1 MDKVSSSAG
10 TVSPMPKSTDAF
22 IKEIETL
29 EDLLFAKADLKEN
42 LIRGLEQSLTWL
54 RRSSGAFFIN
64 DWDTRGLNP
73 WVSKGAVE
81 HWDDAGTDP
90 NSTIRVIARE
100 VMAGK
105 QQKLIPTDAGT
116 AQAVPLVFNQEVLGT
131 WFILGEALSPAKTE
145 QLVYLSK
152 VIGRAIST
160 YRSLRGEVDGY
171 RDVAAL
177 QIVAAT
183 LNPDASVNDVQLW
196 IMRGI
201 KDLLGCPA
209 VSLTL
214 LDDQV
219 PDLAVKKVLV
229 DEADWH
235 SQEVIQVGPSLVQD
249 TLRAEQDRFSAE
261 IDTDT
266 SYNETI
272 DGIDGIHTQTVLSL
286 PLISN
291 RQTLGVVQA
300 INVAA
305 AVAHNG
311 KMNLLNSMS
320 RSLANSVFN
329 LRLIQQLKVINAD
342 LEASRWELLHSRN
355 TLRTLF
361 DSMPSSIYIID
372 RRYTL
377 IAINLTRSDRVGIRP
392 NQLVGKKCYSVLYQR
407 VDPCPA
413 CRVKETLMQGKMTN
427 RVNRTWVTPD
437 QAIDWDISTF
447 PIFETAQLPV
457 QAIVLEQ
464 DITEKRRL
472 EANLIQNEKLA
483 AVGQLAAGVAHE
495 INNPLSAIIANAQ
508 ILRSELDPNNKDAM
522 ESVDLIEM
530 AGMRASQVVRN
541 LLGFARKETYD
552 FTVIDL
558 NETISSSLS
567 LIQHEVISRPI
578 KLTCD
583 LGEDLPKIKASRD
596 HLQGVWINMILNAI
610 DAMDGGEGEI
620 HVSTRYQINEFRV
633 NIQDTGKGIAP
644 ERISRI
650 FEPFYTTKSS
660 GRGTGLGLS
669 VCHRIIKQH
678 GGYIQ
683 VESNPG
689 VGTKFVIVLPG
700 GDA

>member
-1 MDKVSSSAG
+1 
-10 TVSPMPKSTDAF
+10 MPKSTDAF

-29 EDLLFAKADLKEN
+29 EDLLYAKADLKEN
-42 LIRGLEQSLTWL
+42 LTRGLEQSLTWL
-54 RRSSGAFFIN
+54 RRSSGAFFVN
-64 DWDTRGLNP
+64 DWDTRGLKP
-73 WVSKGAVE
+73 WICKGEVA
-81 HWDDAGTDP
+81 HWNDTSLDP
-90 NSTIRVIARE
+90 NSTIRVLARE
-100 VMAGK
+100 VMASK
-105 QQKLIPTDAGT
+105 QQKLIPTDSGT
-116 AQAVPLVFNQEVLGT
+116 ALAIPLVFNQEVMGT
-131 WFILGEALSPAKTE
+131 WFLLGAGLSPAKTE
-145 QLVYLSK
+145 QSVYLSK
-152 VIGRAIST
+152 VVARAIST
-160 YRSLRGEVDGY
+160 YRSLRGEVEGY

-196 IMRGI
+196 ILRGI
-201 KDLLGCPA
+201 KDLLACPA
-209 VSLTL
+209 VSLIL
-214 LDDQV
+214 LDDQI
-219 PDLAVKKVLV
+219 PDLAVKKVLM
-229 DEADWH
+229 DESDWH
-235 SQEVIQVGPSLVQD
+235 SQEVIQIGPSLAQE
-249 TLRAEQDRFSAE
+249 TLRAEQEQFCSE
-261 IDTDT
+261 VDTGSNYDL
-266 SYNETI
+266 TI
-272 DGIDGIHTQTVLSL
+272 DGVEGIDTQTILSL

-300 INVAA
+300 INVPA

-311 KMNLLNSMS
+311 KMSLLNSMS

-361 DSMPSSIYIID
+361 DSIPASIYIID

-377 IAINLTRSDRVGIRP
+377 IAINMSRSYRVGVKP
-392 NQLVGKKCYSVLYQR
+392 NQLVGKKCYSVLFQR

-427 RVNRTWVTPD
+427 RINRTWVTPD
-437 QAIDWDISTF
+437 QAVDWDISTF

-457 QAIVLEQ
+457 QSIVLEQ

-508 ILRSELDPNNKDAM
+508 ILRSELDPANTDAM
-522 ESVDLIEM
+522 ESVDLIET

-541 LLGFARKETYD
+541 LLGFARKEQYD
-552 FTVIDL
+552 FTFIDL

-610 DAMDGGEGEI
+610 DAMDGDEGEI
-620 HVSTRYQINEFRV
+620 HISTRYQINEFRI
-633 NIQDTGKGIAP
+633 NIQDTGNGIAP

-700 GDA
+700 GDT

>member
-1 MDKVSSSAG
+1 
-10 TVSPMPKSTDAF
+10 MPKSSETF

-29 EDLLFAKADLKEN
+29 EDLLYIKADLKEN
-42 LIRGLEQSLTWL
+42 LARSLEQSLIWL
-54 RRSSGAFFIN
+54 RRADGAFFVN
-64 DWDTRGLNP
+64 DWDSRGLNP
-73 WVSKGAVE
+73 WISRGNVE
-81 HWDDAGTDP
+81 RWIEAGNDP
-90 NSTIRVIARE
+90 GSASRSLARE
-100 VMAGK
+100 VMLE
-105 QQKLIPTDAGT
+105 KLPKYGSTDAGS
-116 AQAVPLVFNQEVLGT
+116 AQALPLLYNQDVMGV
-131 WFILGEALSPAKTE
+131 WFILGGPLSSPKLEHALHFAKA
-145 QLVYLSK
+145 V
-152 VIGRAIST
+152 GRAISA
-160 YRSLRGEVDGY
+160 YRHFRTEPEGN

-196 IMRGI
+196 ILRGI
-201 KDLLGCPA
+201 KDLLGCPG

-214 LDDQV
+214 LDDQI
-219 PDLAVKKVLV
+219 PDLGVKKVLL
-229 DEADWH
+229 DDADWH
-235 SQEVIQVGPSLVQD
+235 SQEVIQIGPSLVQD
-249 TLRAEQDRFSAE
+249 TLRGEQMQFIPE
-261 IDTDT
+261 IGPET
-266 SYNETI
+266 SFNGSI
-272 DGIDGIHTQTVLSL
+272 DGIEGLLAGTILSL

-300 INVAA
+300 INVPE
-305 AVAHNG
+305 AVTQNG
-311 KMNLLNSMS
+311 KMGLLNSMS

-355 TLRTLF
+355 TLRALF
-361 DSMPSSIYIID
+361 DSMPASIYIID
-372 RRYTL
+372 RRYTM
-377 IAINLTRSDRVGIRP
+377 IAINMGRADRVGLRP
-392 NQLVGKKCYSVLYQR
+392 NLLVGKKCYTALFQR
-407 VDPCPA
+407 SDPCPA
-413 CRVKETLMQGKMTN
+413 CRVKETLLQGKMTN
-427 RVNRTWVTPD
+427 RVNRSWVTPD
-437 QAIDWDISTF
+437 QAVDWEISTF

-457 QAIVLEQ
+457 QAIILEQ

-508 ILRSELDPNNKDAM
+508 ILRSELDPGAKDLL

-541 LLGFARKETYD
+541 LLGFARKEQFD
-552 FTVIDL
+552 FTFIDL
-558 NETISSSLS
+558 NETINSSLT

-578 KLTCD
+578 QLTCD
-583 LGEDLPKIKASRD
+583 LGDDLPKIKASRD

-610 DAMDGGEGEI
+610 DAMDGEEGII
-620 HVSTRYQINEFRV
+620 HVSTRYQINEFRIV
-633 NIQDTGKGIAP
+633 IQDTGKGIAP

-689 VGTKFVIVLPG
+689 VGTKFVIVIPG
-700 GDA
+700 GDV